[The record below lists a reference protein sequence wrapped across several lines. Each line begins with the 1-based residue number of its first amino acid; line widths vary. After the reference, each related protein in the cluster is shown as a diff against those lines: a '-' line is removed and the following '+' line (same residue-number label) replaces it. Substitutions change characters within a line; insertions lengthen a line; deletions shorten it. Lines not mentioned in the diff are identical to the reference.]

1 MDRAAASAVP
11 PHETVVFSDG
21 LGERRRAVAPSGRQ
35 SLEILYLRKD
45 LTAVPSFEFALRERV
60 SRLAGFRHPY
70 YAPARSVDRV
80 TDAAASLALVSE
92 APERAVRLSDVLAV
106 AEERRISLDI
116 SAALCLIR
124 QLVPA
129 LAILHQTGRDIAHGA
144 IAPERIVVTPSA
156 RLVIMEDALGAALEQ
171 LRYSHERFWRELSI
185 AVPRS
190 AGLPRFSHRTDVAQA
205 GVVALALILGRRIRN
220 DEYPSGV
227 PALVASAWAISG
239 RGGLE
244 PLPPGLRSWL
254 ARTLQLDVRSSF
266 ASALEAQAEFEKVL
280 NDSDYSAP
288 PTALESFLARCRE
301 AVESDPDTSDSRH
314 EETEQ
319 AGRAQPESLPAPPSP
334 RAVSGAP
341 APPASLPPSAHQSE
355 PAVPAASRREVGT
368 VVPTPDPSQA
378 VAGMIDA
385 VPKAPPRRPRTDSL
399 FSVQSASGPDEFTA
413 EEGHTHEDQGVK
425 PEGPANRRWLMPGLA
440 AVVVLLALAG
450 AMSMRH
456 TAAPAPAP
464 KTGTVVVNT
473 DPPGATIAVDG
484 EERGSSPL
492 TLTLDAGSHVLQAHG
507 SGEPRSVTLA
517 VVAGSQVSQYLE
529 LSHSAPAGHLQVR
542 TDPPGAKVIVDGVER
557 GTSPLT
563 LDDLAAGS
571 HAVRLDGGLG
581 SVTQNVTIEAGATAS
596 LVVPLVQ
603 PEGTPV
609 SGWISASA
617 PVDMQLYEKGQLLGT
632 SQSDR
637 IMVSTGK
644 HDITIVNET
653 LGYRAVR
660 TVTVAAGKVT
670 AIKADWPN
678 GTMALNAV
686 PWADVSIDGA
696 SVGQTPLG
704 NLSVPIGPHE
714 IVFSHPELGERH
726 QAITVTMKEPVRV
739 SVDMRKP

>member
-1 MDRAAASAVP
+1 MMDRAAASAAP
-11 PHETVVFSDG
+11 SHENVVFSDG
-21 LGERRRAVAPSGRQ
+21 LGERRRVLDPSGRQ
-35 SLEILYLRKD
+35 SLEILFLRKE
-45 LTAVPSFEFALRERV
+45 LTAIPSFEFALRERV
-60 SRLAGFRHPY
+60 TRLAGFRHPY
-70 YAPARSVDRV
+70 FAPVRSVDRV
-80 TDAAASLALVSE
+80 TDNAASLAIVSE
-92 APERAVRLSDVLAV
+92 APEGGVRLSEVLAV
-106 AEERRISLDI
+106 AEERRLSLDI

-124 QLVPA
+124 QLIPA

-144 IAPERIVVTPSA
+144 IAPERVVITPSA

-171 LRYSHERFWRELSI
+171 LRYPQERFWRELSV

-227 PALVASAWAISG
+227 PALVSSAWAISG

-254 ARTLQLDVRSSF
+254 ARALQLDVRASF

-280 NDSDYSAP
+280 SDSDYSAP
-288 PTALESFLARCRE
+288 PTALESFLRRCRE
-301 AVESDPDTSDSRH
+301 SVESTAVPLESPHQETGPASAPQPPPLPSR
-314 EETEQ
+314 T
-319 AGRAQPESLPAPPSP
+319 PPRS
-334 RAVSGAP
+334 VSAAP
-341 APPASLPPSAHQSE
+341 APPAPQPPSSHQLEPAVLVASGRDIH
-355 PAVPAASRREVGT
+355 PAVPAL
-368 VVPTPDPSQA
+368 DPPRA
-378 VAGMIDA
+378 VASDA
-385 VPKAPPRRPRTDSL
+385 APMAALRKPPADSVVSVQLPISLGEFTPEEDVQAYDDEGVEPERSRPRRWFIL
-399 FSVQSASGPDEFTA
+399 GA
-413 EEGHTHEDQGVK
+413 
-425 PEGPANRRWLMPGLA
+425 A
-440 AVVVLLALAG
+440 AVVLMLAVGG

-456 TAAPAPAP
+456 TTAPAPAP

-473 DPPGATIAVDG
+473 NPPGATIAVDG
-484 EERGSSPL
+484 AERGSSPL
-492 TLTLDAGSHVLQAHG
+492 TLTLDAGSHVLEAHG
-507 SGEPRSVTLA
+507 SGEPRSVTLT
-517 VVAGSQVSQYLE
+517 VVAGSQVSQFIE
-529 LSHSAPAGHLQVR
+529 LPHSAPVGRLQVR

-563 LDDLAAGS
+563 LDDVAVGG

-581 SVTQNVTIEAGATAS
+581 SVTQNVTIAAGATAS
-596 LVVPLVQ
+596 LVVPLAA

-617 PVDMQLYEKGQLLGT
+617 PVDMQLFEKGQLLGT

-653 LGYRAVR
+653 LGYRAVKS
-660 TVTVAAGKVT
+660 VTVAAGKVT

-678 GTMALNAV
+678 GTIALNAV

-714 IVFSHPELGERH
+714 IVFRHPELGERR

-739 SVDMRKP
+739 SIDMRKP